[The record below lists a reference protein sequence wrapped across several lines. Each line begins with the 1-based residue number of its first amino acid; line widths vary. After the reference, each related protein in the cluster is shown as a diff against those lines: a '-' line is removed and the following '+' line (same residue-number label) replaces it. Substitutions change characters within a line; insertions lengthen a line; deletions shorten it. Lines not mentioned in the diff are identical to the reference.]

1 MIDIKVFNNFDKIAI
16 NDLSVEKL
24 AKKILSEKSLNDKAV
39 ISIIFCDNKT
49 LNNFKIKYF
58 DEDVFTDIVTFKIED
73 KPFLEAELYI
83 STEMAIEN
91 AKEFKVSLDN
101 EIIRLI
107 SHGILHLIGYDDR
120 NNSSSKKMFSV
131 QEEIVEKFEDSIL
144 DEWT

>member
-1 MIDIKVFNNFDKIAI
+1 MIDIKVFNSFEKIAI

-24 AKKILSEKSLNDKAV
+24 ARKILSEKSLNDKAI

-101 EIIRLI
+101 EIIRLV
-107 SHGILHLIGYDDR
+107 SHGILHLIGYDDN
-120 NNSSSKKMFSV
+120 NNSLSKKMFSV
-131 QEEIVEKFEDSIL
+131 QEEIVEKFEDSVL

>member
-1 MIDIKVFNNFDKIAI
+1 MIDIKVFNSFDKIAI

-101 EIIRLI
+101 EIIRLV
-107 SHGILHLIGYDDR
+107 SHGILHLIGYDDS
-120 NNSSSKKMFSV
+120 NNSLSEKMFSV
-131 QEEIVEKFEDSIL
+131 QEEIVEKFEDSVL
-144 DEWT
+144 DE

>member
-1 MIDIKVFNNFDKIAI
+1 MIDIKVFNSFDKIAI

-24 AKKILSEKSLNDKAV
+24 AKKIFSEKSLNDKAI

-49 LNNFKIKYF
+49 LNNFKIEYF

-101 EIIRLI
+101 EIIRLV
-107 SHGILHLIGYDDR
+107 SHGILHLIGYDDS
-120 NNSSSKKMFSV
+120 NNSLSKKMFSV
-131 QEEIVEKFEDSIL
+131 QEEIVEKFEDCVL
-144 DEWT
+144 DE

>member
-1 MIDIKVFNNFDKIAI
+1 MIDIKVFNRFDKIAI

-24 AKKILSEKSLNDKAV
+24 AKKIFFEKSLNDKAI

-49 LNNFKIKYF
+49 LNNFKIEYF

-83 STEMAIEN
+83 STEMAIQN

-107 SHGILHLIGYDDR
+107 SHGILHLIGYDDS

-131 QEEIVEKFEDSIL
+131 QEEIVENFEDSIL

>member
-1 MIDIKVFNNFDKIAI
+1 MIDIKVFNSFEKIAI

-24 AKKILSEKSLNDKAV
+24 ARKILSEKSLNDKAI

-107 SHGILHLIGYDDR
+107 SHGILHLIGYDDS
-120 NNSSSKKMFSV
+120 NNSLSKKMLSV
-131 QEEIVEKFEDSIL
+131 QEEIVEKFEDSII
-144 DEWT
+144 DE

>member
-24 AKKILSEKSLNDKAV
+24 AKKIFSEKYLNDKAI

-101 EIIRLI
+101 EIIRLV
-107 SHGILHLIGYDDR
+107 SHGILHLIGYDDS
-120 NNSSSKKMFSV
+120 NNSLSKKMFSV
-131 QEEIVEKFEDSIL
+131 QEEIVEKFEDSVL
-144 DEWT
+144 DE

>member
-1 MIDIKVFNNFDKIAI
+1 MIDIKVFNSFEKIAI

-24 AKKILSEKSLNDKAV
+24 ARKILSEKSLNNKAV
-39 ISIIFCDNKT
+39 ISIIFCDNET

-83 STEMAIEN
+83 SIEMAIEN

-101 EIIRLI
+101 EIIRLV
-107 SHGILHLIGYDDR
+107 SHGILHLIGYNDS
-120 NNSSSKKMFSV
+120 NNSLSKKMLLV
-131 QEEIVEKFEDSIL
+131 QEEIVEKFEDSII
-144 DEWT
+144 DE

>member
-1 MIDIKVFNNFDKIAI
+1 MIDIKVFNSFDKIAI

-24 AKKILSEKSLNDKAV
+24 AKKIFSEKSLNDKAI

-107 SHGILHLIGYDDR
+107 SHGILHLIGYDDS
-120 NNSSSKKMFSV
+120 NNSLSKKMFSV

-144 DEWT
+144 DE

>member
-1 MIDIKVFNNFDKIAI
+1 MIDIKVFNSFEKIAI
-16 NDLSVEKL
+16 NDISVEKL
-24 AKKILSEKSLNDKAV
+24 ARKILSEKSLNDKAV

-83 STEMAIEN
+83 STEMAVEN

-101 EIIRLI
+101 EIIRLV
-107 SHGILHLIGYDDR
+107 SHGILHLIGYDDS
-120 NNSSSKKMFSV
+120 NNSLSEKMFSV
-131 QEEIVEKFEDSIL
+131 QEEIVEKFEDNVL
-144 DEWT
+144 DE

>member
-1 MIDIKVFNNFDKIAI
+1 MIDIKVFNSFDKIAI

>member
-1 MIDIKVFNNFDKIAI
+1 MIDIKVFNSFEKIAI

-24 AKKILSEKSLNDKAV
+24 ARKILSEKSLNDKAV

-101 EIIRLI
+101 EIIRLV
-107 SHGILHLIGYDDR
+107 SHGILHLIGYDDS
-120 NNSSSKKMFSV
+120 NNSLSKKMFSV
-131 QEEIVEKFEDSIL
+131 QEEIVEKFEDSVL
-144 DEWT
+144 DE

>member
-107 SHGILHLIGYDDR
+107 SHGILHLIGYDDS
-120 NNSSSKKMFSV
+120 NNSLSKKMFSV
-131 QEEIVEKFEDSIL
+131 QEEIVEKFEDSVL
-144 DEWT
+144 DE

>member
-1 MIDIKVFNNFDKIAI
+1 MIDIKVFNSFEKIAI

-24 AKKILSEKSLNDKAV
+24 ARKILSEKSLNNKAV

-101 EIIRLI
+101 EIIRLV
-107 SHGILHLIGYDDR
+107 SHGILHLIGYDDS
-120 NNSSSKKMFSV
+120 NNSLSKKMFSV
-131 QEEIVEKFEDSIL
+131 QEEIVEKFEDSVL
-144 DEWT
+144 DE

>member
-1 MIDIKVFNNFDKIAI
+1 MIDIKVFNNFDKIAV

-39 ISIIFCDNKT
+39 ISIIFCDNET

-73 KPFLEAELYI
+73 RPFLEAELYI

-107 SHGILHLIGYDDR
+107 SHGILHLIGYDDS
-120 NNSSSKKMFSV
+120 NNSLSKKMLLV
-131 QEEIVEKFEDSIL
+131 QEEIVEKFEDSII
-144 DEWT
+144 DE

>member
-1 MIDIKVFNNFDKIAI
+1 MIDIKVFNSFEKIAI

-24 AKKILSEKSLNDKAV
+24 ARKILSEKSLNDKAI

-91 AKEFKVSLDN
+91 AKEFKVPLDN

-107 SHGILHLIGYDDR
+107 SHGILHLIGYDDS
-120 NNSSSKKMFSV
+120 NNSLSKKMFSV
-131 QEEIVEKFEDSIL
+131 QEEIVEKFEDSVL
-144 DEWT
+144 DE

>member
-1 MIDIKVFNNFDKIAI
+1 MIDIKVFNSFEKIAI

-24 AKKILSEKSLNDKAV
+24 ARKILSEKSLNNKAV

-101 EIIRLI
+101 EIIRLV
-107 SHGILHLIGYDDR
+107 SHGILHLIGYDDN
-120 NNSSSKKMFSV
+120 NNSLSKKMFSV
-131 QEEIVEKFEDSIL
+131 QEDIVEEFEDNVL
-144 DEWT
+144 DE

>member
-1 MIDIKVFNNFDKIAI
+1 MIDIKVFNSFEKIAI
-16 NDLSVEKL
+16 NDLSVTKL
-24 AKKILSEKSLNDKAV
+24 AKKIFSEKSLNDKAI

-101 EIIRLI
+101 EIIRLV
-107 SHGILHLIGYDDR
+107 SHGILHLIGYDDS
-120 NNSSSKKMFSV
+120 NNSLSEKMFSV
-131 QEEIVEKFEDSIL
+131 QEEIVEKFEESIL
-144 DEWT
+144 DE

>member
-1 MIDIKVFNNFDKIAI
+1 MIDIKVFNSFEKIAI

-24 AKKILSEKSLNDKAV
+24 ARKILSEKSLNDKAI

-107 SHGILHLIGYDDR
+107 SHGILHLIGYDDS
-120 NNSSSKKMFSV
+120 NNSLSKKMFSV

-144 DEWT
+144 DE

>member
-1 MIDIKVFNNFDKIAI
+1 MIDIKVFNRFDKIAI
-16 NDLSVEKL
+16 NDLIVEKL
-24 AKKILSEKSLNDKAV
+24 AKKIFSEKSLNDKAI

-49 LNNFKIKYF
+49 LNNFKVKYF

-107 SHGILHLIGYDDR
+107 SHGILHLIGYDDS

-144 DEWT
+144 HE

>member
-1 MIDIKVFNNFDKIAI
+1 MIDIKVFNSFEKIAI

-24 AKKILSEKSLNDKAV
+24 AREILSEKSLNNKAV

-120 NNSSSKKMFSV
+120 NNSLSKKMFSV

>member
-1 MIDIKVFNNFDKIAI
+1 MIDIKVFNSFEKIAI

-24 AKKILSEKSLNDKAV
+24 ARKILSEKSLNDKAI

>member
-1 MIDIKVFNNFDKIAI
+1 MIDIKVFNSFEKIAI

-24 AKKILSEKSLNDKAV
+24 ARKILSEKSLNDKAV

-107 SHGILHLIGYDDR
+107 SHGILHLIGYDDS
-120 NNSSSKKMFSV
+120 NNSLSKKMFSV
-131 QEEIVEKFEDSIL
+131 QEEIVEKFEDSVL
-144 DEWT
+144 DE

>member
-1 MIDIKVFNNFDKIAI
+1 MIDIKVFNSFEKIAI

-24 AKKILSEKSLNDKAV
+24 ARKILSEKSLNDKAV

-120 NNSSSKKMFSV
+120 NNSLSKKNVFSSRR
-131 QEEIVEKFEDSIL
+131 DS
-144 DEWT
+144 

>member
-1 MIDIKVFNNFDKIAI
+1 MIDIKVFNSFEKIAI

-24 AKKILSEKSLNDKAV
+24 ARKILSEKSLNDKAI

-83 STEMAIEN
+83 SIEMAIEN

-107 SHGILHLIGYDDR
+107 SHGILHLIGYDDG
-120 NNSSSKKMFSV
+120 NNSLSKKMFTV
-131 QEEIVEKFEDSIL
+131 QEEIVEKFEDSVL
-144 DEWT
+144 DE

>member
-1 MIDIKVFNNFDKIAI
+1 MIEIKVFNNFDKIAI
-16 NDLSVEKL
+16 NDISVEKL

-144 DEWT
+144 NEWT

>member
-1 MIDIKVFNNFDKIAI
+1 MIDIKVFNSFEKIAI

-24 AKKILSEKSLNDKAV
+24 ARKILSEKSLNNKAV

-83 STEMAIEN
+83 SIEMAIEN

-101 EIIRLI
+101 EIIRLV
-107 SHGILHLIGYDDR
+107 SHGILHLIGYDDS
-120 NNSSSKKMFSV
+120 NNSLSKKMFSV
-131 QEEIVEKFEDSIL
+131 QEEIVEKFEDSVL
-144 DEWT
+144 DE

>member
-1 MIDIKVFNNFDKIAI
+1 MIDIKVFNSFEKIAI

-24 AKKILSEKSLNDKAV
+24 ARKILSEKSLNNKAV

-101 EIIRLI
+101 EIIRLV
-107 SHGILHLIGYDDR
+107 SHGILHLIGYDDN
-120 NNSSSKKMFSV
+120 NNSLSKKMFSV
-131 QEEIVEKFEDSIL
+131 QEEIVEKFEDSVL

>member
-1 MIDIKVFNNFDKIAI
+1 MIDIKVFNSFEKIAI

-24 AKKILSEKSLNDKAV
+24 ARKILSEKSLNDKAI

-83 STEMAIEN
+83 SIEMAIEN

-144 DEWT
+144 DE

>member
-1 MIDIKVFNNFDKIAI
+1 MIDIKVFNSFEKIAI

-24 AKKILSEKSLNDKAV
+24 ARKILSEKSLNDKAV

-101 EIIRLI
+101 EIIRLV
-107 SHGILHLIGYDDR
+107 SHGILHLIGYDDS
-120 NNSSSKKMFSV
+120 NNSLSKKMFSV
-131 QEEIVEKFEDSIL
+131 QEEIVEKFEDCVL
-144 DEWT
+144 DE

>member
-1 MIDIKVFNNFDKIAI
+1 MIDIKVFNSFEKIAI

-24 AKKILSEKSLNDKAV
+24 ARKILSEKSLNDKAV

-107 SHGILHLIGYDDR
+107 SHGILHLIGYDDS

-144 DEWT
+144 HE

>member
-24 AKKILSEKSLNDKAV
+24 AKKIFSEKSLNDKAI

-107 SHGILHLIGYDDR
+107 SHGILHLIGYDDS
-120 NNSSSKKMFSV
+120 NNSLSKKMFSV
-131 QEEIVEKFEDSIL
+131 QEEIVEKFEDSVL
-144 DEWT
+144 DE

>member
-1 MIDIKVFNNFDKIAI
+1 MIDIKVFNSFEKIAI

-24 AKKILSEKSLNDKAV
+24 ARKILSEKSLNNKAV

-107 SHGILHLIGYDDR
+107 SHGILHLIGYDDS
-120 NNSSSKKMFSV
+120 NNSLSKKMFSV
-131 QEEIVEKFEDSIL
+131 QEEIVEKFEDSVL
-144 DEWT
+144 DE